1 MVIPDKRSQKKNT
14 MPLKHPPTARQWE
27 LIATLK
33 KSQGITLKDLAEQ
46 FGVDERTI
54 RRDLSALIKSGLP
67 ILEMTEA
74 HGRKLWY
81 IHENP
86 LAPAQFN
93 FEEAAAFYLGHRF
106 LTPLVNSSLW
116 EAAQSGL
123 KKIRQQLGT
132 EYVRILDQ
140 LLETFH
146 ESTTGWS
153 DYSQQSEII
162 TTLMMACEE
171 ERETAIR
178 YRSLTATE
186 EQCYTI
192 HPYALITQVGTLY
205 VIGFSCKN
213 NEIRTWKLNRI
224 AEAERLPGKFKKPK
238 DFDADA
244 YRRRGFGVF
253 VFNDESVQ
261 RVRIKVDRWLAR
273 YVQEHHWHE
282 TQQFEKQADGG
293 VIVQFEVVPTHE
305 LVNWILKL
313 GRHAEVL
320 EPPSLR
326 QEVQAEI
333 AEMLERYQ

>member
-1 MVIPDKRSQKKNT
+1 MPPKN
-14 MPLKHPPTARQWE
+14 PPTARQWE

-33 KSQGITLKDLAEQ
+33 KSKGMTLKDLAER
-46 FGVDERTI
+46 FGVDERTV

-67 ILEMTEA
+67 ILELTEA

-81 IHENP
+81 THENP

-93 FEEAAAFYLGHRF
+93 FEEAAALYLGHRF
-106 LTPLVNSSLW
+106 LAPLVNSSLW
-116 EAAQSGL
+116 KAARSGL
-123 KKIRQQLGT
+123 RKIRRQLGT
-132 EYVRILDQ
+132 KYVRILDQ

-186 EQCYTI
+186 EQSYTI

-238 DFDADA
+238 DFDADV

-253 VFNDESVQ
+253 VFNEESVQ

-273 YVQEHHWHE
+273 YVQEHH
-282 TQQFEKQADGG
+282 
-293 VIVQFEVVPTHE
+293 
-305 LVNWILKL
+305 
-313 GRHAEVL
+313 
-320 EPPSLR
+320 
-326 QEVQAEI
+326 
-333 AEMLERYQ
+333 